1 MNHQNLYGRSPLRAV
16 DPIYQPGMG
25 ARQLT
30 WYMHQQLQ
38 RPKDNNIEFLRNFVT
53 EFFALNAKKR
63 WCISLYGSSHQTSG
77 VIPQTTR
84 APSPLLGNQFNK
96 SALGIHGTVR
106 YAISSQAVVLIYSW
120 EFCARNHEERIPRRI
135 IIPQIGRLGEAAQKY
150 QAATQNTTSGI
161 PMQEL
166 QSNCN
171 TLLLIDKYMY
181 FSRFVTSAHQ
191 LAKALEVPLVNDLGY
206 PKRYVR
212 CLQDLTKAMEKRRRR
227 TATSAT
233 TAASD

>member
-1 MNHQNLYGRSPLRAV
+1 MFPDWQRYAVAELSTTIRESTVSVTTTNESSESVWEISLEGSGPDLSTRHGCSAV
-16 DPIYQPGMG
+16 DLVHASATAEAESEIFSLMNTYY
-25 ARQLT
+25 L
-30 WYMHQQLQ
+30 
-38 RPKDNNIEFLRNFVT
+38 ET
-53 EFFALNAKKR
+53 ENLNYPFFR
-63 WCISLYGSSHQTSG
+63 
-77 VIPQTTR
+77 
-84 APSPLLGNQFNK
+84 
-96 SALGIHGTVR
+96 IHGTVR